1 MVDRFLENPDYKIG
15 AFSRNNGIPESC
27 LRDWIRE
34 SECGILDGMNKP
46 KHYRYWTLSE
56 KYSAILD
63 YEKLPE
69 KEKGKWLRKHGIKKE
84 RLKLWQDEIF
94 SNLQSLNDKEKKMS
108 ENKKITE
115 LKKELDRKDKA
126 LAEAS
131 ALLFTKKKVDM
142 IFGENKEDR

>member
-1 MVDRFLENPDYKIG
+1 MLYEVIT
-15 AFSRNNGIPESC
+15 
-27 LRDWIRE
+27 
-34 SECGILDGMNKP
+34 
-46 KHYRYWTLSE
+46 YRYWTLSE

-131 ALLFTKKKVDM
+131 RNNFV
-142 IFGENKEDR
+142 